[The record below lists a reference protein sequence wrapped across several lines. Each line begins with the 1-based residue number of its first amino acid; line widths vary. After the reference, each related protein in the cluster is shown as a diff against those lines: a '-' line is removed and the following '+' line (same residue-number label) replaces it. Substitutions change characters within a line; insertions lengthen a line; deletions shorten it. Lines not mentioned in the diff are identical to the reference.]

1 MFTGIV
7 EEIGVVKHVLKKKD
21 LAIFQISVRKIV
33 SQTKLGDSIS
43 VDGVCLTVRKK
54 DKNVLI
60 FDAVVETCQ
69 RTTLGA
75 MVKGQKVNLEPAL
88 KVGDRLGGHFVTG
101 HVDAIGEIKSIFTTN
116 HDVQYEISMPKEL
129 RKFIAFKGSICL
141 NGVSLTVGAVKKDS
155 FVVHLIPFTLKETN
169 LGSLKR
175 KDKINIE
182 IDILARYILNKE
194 HYGT

>member
-7 EEIGVVKHVLKKKD
+7 EEIGVLKSILKKKD
-21 LAIFQISVRKIV
+21 LMIFQIGTDKV
-33 SQTKLGDSIS
+33 TAKLGDSIS

-54 DKNVLI
+54 DRKSLT
-60 FDAVVETCQ
+60 FDAVIETCQ
-69 RTTLGA
+69 RTTLGE
-75 MVKGQKVNLEPAL
+75 MVKDQKVNMERAL

-101 HVDAIGEIKSIFTTN
+101 HVDAVGQITN
-116 HDVQYEISMPKEL
+116 IVKTNNNVQYEIAAPKEL

-155 FVVHLIPFTLKETN
+155 FVVHLIPYTLKETN

-175 KDKINIE
+175 KDKVNIE

-194 HYGT
+194 IYGT